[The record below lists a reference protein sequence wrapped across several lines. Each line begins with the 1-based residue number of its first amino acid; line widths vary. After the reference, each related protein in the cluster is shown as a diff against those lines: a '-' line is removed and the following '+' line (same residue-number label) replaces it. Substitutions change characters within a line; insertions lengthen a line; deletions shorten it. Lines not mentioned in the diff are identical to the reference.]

1 MILWSDIEKS
11 QELRRRELEAR
22 RQIERLKQKQDEA
35 LEALHRKPNRKII
48 IKNIRERE

>member
-11 QELRRRELEAR
+11 WEFRKKELEAR
-22 RQIERLKQKQDEA
+22 RQIERIKQKQEDA
-35 LEALHRKPNRKII
+35 LKALHKKPNKQI